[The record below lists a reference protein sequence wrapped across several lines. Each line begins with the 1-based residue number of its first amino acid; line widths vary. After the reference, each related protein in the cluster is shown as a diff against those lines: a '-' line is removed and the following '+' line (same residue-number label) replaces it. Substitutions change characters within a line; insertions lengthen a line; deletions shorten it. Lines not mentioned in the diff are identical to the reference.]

1 MASNLQR
8 RSKKTARVRAGARRQ
23 DEVDLGPLPEL
34 IGFMLRRAQIAVF
47 QEVFR
52 LFSQVDIRPAQFSVL
67 TVIEHNPGLTQ
78 SQVSAALGIRRTNF
92 VALLD
97 SLEHRGLAT
106 REQAKNDRRSH
117 ALHLTE
123 DGKAM
128 MRKLRQFVD
137 IQERRL
143 VGRIG
148 ETGRGQLIDLLHR
161 LIDGR
166 RTKAPQRPRKRSRAA
181 AKPPRRQARAKR
193 SLTSRGIG

>member
-1 MASNLQR
+1 M
-8 RSKKTARVRAGARRQ
+8 ARRRPASKTRARAARPQ
-23 DEVDLGPLPEL
+23 AEVDLGPLPDL

-67 TVIEHNPGLTQ
+67 TVIERNPGLTQ
-78 SQVSAALGIRRTNF
+78 SQVSAALGIKRTNF

-106 REQAKNDRRSH
+106 RRPAKNDRRSH

-123 DGKAM
+123 NGRAV
-128 MRKLRQFVD
+128 MRKLRQLVD
-137 IQERRL
+137 IEERRL
-143 VGRIG
+143 IARIG
-148 ETGRGQLIDLLHR
+148 ESGRVQLIDLLHR
-161 LIDGR
+161 LIGGHAG
-166 RTKAPQRPRKRSRAA
+166 KAPAAVRKPRRAA
-181 AKPPRRQARAKR
+181 AKPARRQVKANR

>member
-1 MASNLQR
+1 MPKTLPR
-8 RSKKTARVRAGARRQ
+8 RHKAAIAHRRTAPQ
-23 DEVDLGPLPEL
+23 HHEVDLGPLPDL

-67 TVIEHNPGLTQ
+67 TVIERNPGLTQ
-78 SQVSAALGIRRTNF
+78 SQVAAALGIKRTNF

-106 REQAKNDRRSH
+106 REPAKGDRRSH

-123 DGKAM
+123 DGRAV
-128 MRKLRQFVD
+128 MRKLRQLVD
-137 IQERRL
+137 IQERKL
-143 VGRIG
+143 IARIG
-148 ETGRGQLIDLLHR
+148 ESRRGQLIDLLHR

-166 RTKAPQRPRKRSRAA
+166 LAKQPAA
-181 AKPPRRQARAKR
+181 ARKPARGAIKPRRRQARAKR
-193 SLTSRGIG
+193 SLTSRGIA